1 MLLAVKS
8 PSYFKQTVDEI
19 LLRHRG
25 DMVKFALSNVKP
37 DTAKALLPS
46 HADIDR
52 WMDSVTGHNVKELT
66 LAMPCDIRY
75 DKCVQLSNHKMKFRY
90 ESELVNS
97 ATIAKQPM
105 RSSKCVTMRR
115 QW

>member
-1 MLLAVKS
+1 MLDEQFLMLLAVKS

-52 WMDSVTGHNVKELT
+52 WMDSVTGI
-66 LAMPCDIRY
+66 M
-75 DKCVQLSNHKMKFRY
+75 S
-90 ESELVNS
+90 
-97 ATIAKQPM
+97 
-105 RSSKCVTMRR
+105 RS
-115 QW
+115 